1 MAVVPIK
8 CVCGI
13 DIGSNTS
20 QVSLAFVQPDGQKQ
34 IFRVWADF
42 QGPNRPNPLS
52 SALDSRDFPADVA
65 LDLDHGRLI
74 QGRQAQESVDR
85 FAIKTIISV
94 RAGLRRREI
103 LEKMPRGAEFWA
115 LCRKNIVTERMIDA
129 VVRENFSSLRD
140 EAIRKVEQ
148 SAQSMVINKVIFT
161 YPNYLPEE
169 KHGDFEKW
177 WNYVCSR
184 WMDVWRPQYPNIA
197 IHGASEGQAIGCYI
211 TATFQDQADCITR
224 GQLKTKLGVSRRY
237 SLQPVLV
244 VDAGGSSVN
253 VQNVVLKFEESG
265 ELECIQSSYVYG
277 AKSGVQGGSE
287 LSNCKIRE
295 LILQSYTG
303 AEANKA
309 ALLADWEYQK
319 HGIDYTKDRA
329 IVVSDSSGG
338 GIRLRPELV
347 REIFHQT
354 QRPLLDAVK
363 REVRILLGFEQRF
376 GVLFCDG
383 SFRNLCLRQEVDH
396 YMHTEVAESAQKNSQ
411 TVNYCFLGDC
421 ETTWSSAVSAG
432 AAVSLL
438 QLPHPVSL
446 LSRTALGIQRK
457 NLIDDGDDSES
468 EWEPET
474 EATVLLLMKKPQS
487 QEHDNGTYTEGIS
500 SVDMDNHTKPRA
512 QYEFV
517 CDPNYAQHLSNL
529 RGQSRSSDRRREG
542 LRRPNA
548 RTSGIQRPSIEI
560 PFVNQ
565 SIGTDSNLGPYDI
578 GFSVDGLDLP
588 RGEIRWQ
595 LDIEDFGFPAHSSV
609 ADENLSEDDR
619 IQATLRCWHVDEG
632 DREAYDPLNKEWR
645 LVIETDPASRLLKI
659 AEDILTE

>member
-1 MAVVPIK
+1 M
-8 CVCGI
+8 
-13 DIGSNTS
+13 
-20 QVSLAFVQPDGQKQ
+20 
-34 IFRVWADF
+34 
-42 QGPNRPNPLS
+42 
-52 SALDSRDFPADVA
+52 
-65 LDLDHGRLI
+65 
-74 QGRQAQESVDR
+74 
-85 FAIKTIISV
+85 
-94 RAGLRRREI
+94 
-103 LEKMPRGAEFWA
+103 
-115 LCRKNIVTERMIDA
+115 
-129 VVRENFSSLRD
+129 
-140 EAIRKVEQ
+140 
-148 SAQSMVINKVIFT
+148 
-161 YPNYLPEE
+161 
-169 KHGDFEKW
+169 
-177 WNYVCSR
+177 
-184 WMDVWRPQYPNIA
+184 
-197 IHGASEGQAIGCYI
+197 
-211 TATFQDQADCITR
+211 
-224 GQLKTKLGVSRRY
+224 
-237 SLQPVLV
+237 
-244 VDAGGSSVN
+244 
-253 VQNVVLKFEESG
+253 
-265 ELECIQSSYVYG
+265 
-277 AKSGVQGGSE
+277 QGGSE
-287 LSNCKIRE
+287 LSNCKVRE

-319 HGIDYTKDRA
+319 YGIDYTKDQA
-329 IVVSDSSGG
+329 IVVSDRSGG
-338 GIRLRPELV
+338 GVRLWPEVV

-354 QRPLLDAVK
+354 QRPVLDAVK
-363 REVRILLGFEQRF
+363 REVRNLLGFEQRF
-376 GVLFCDG
+376 GVLFCGG

-411 TVNYCFLGDC
+411 TVNHCFLGDC

-438 QLPHPVSL
+438 QLPHPMSL
-446 LSRTALGIQRK
+446 LSRTALGIQRN

-474 EATVLLLMKKPQS
+474 EATVLFLMVNSSPSQRYWRYANQKKPQS

-512 QYEFV
+512 KYEFV

-548 RTSGIQRPSIEI
+548 RRSGIQRPSIEI

-565 SIGTDSNLGPYDI
+565 SIGTDSHLGPYDI
-578 GFSVDGLDLP
+578 GISVDGLDLP

-609 ADENLSEDDR
+609 ADENLSEDGR

-632 DREAYDPLNKEWR
+632 GREAYDALNKEWR

-659 AEDILTE
+659 AEDILIE